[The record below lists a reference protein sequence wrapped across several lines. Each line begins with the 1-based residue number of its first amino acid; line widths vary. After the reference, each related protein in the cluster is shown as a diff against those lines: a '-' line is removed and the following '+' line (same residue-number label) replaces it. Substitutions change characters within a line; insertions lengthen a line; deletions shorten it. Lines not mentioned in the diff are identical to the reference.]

1 MGTDNQPEDVVLVL
15 SRSRGS
21 AQSVGGALP
30 TEVTGPCL
38 GCVCRVG
45 AHLILFATRSTRTVT
60 ASMLFTS
67 TGWPAGPWH
76 QGAPSVEILTIGR
89 DLATVN
95 SEFKV
100 RGHDRN
106 GRQSQTWVRVPE
118 HGWKAVG
125 AQVSTVSEKS
135 FW

>member
-1 MGTDNQPEDVVLVL
+1 MSGRRSSDPFRYALNENRYGIDAIHKHRVARRALA
-15 SRSRGS
+15 SRSAVR
-21 AQSVGGALP
+21 L
-30 TEVTGPCL
+30 
-38 GCVCRVG
+38 
-45 AHLILFATRSTRTVT
+45 
-60 ASMLFTS
+60 
-67 TGWPAGPWH
+67 
-76 QGAPSVEILTIGR
+76 EILTIGR